1 VNSARRSRQRIG
13 WPRGLREPRPGYYA
27 WSHPDG
33 RLLIIGRVSLAV
45 ARNEALL
52 ANQYVQ
58 SQRPSLMDKLT
69 GTDNTVAALIAKMP
83 TSSVPNTAK
92 TVRSQDKIITAAI
105 GSIQCGALT
114 VADCAGLIERIVG
127 EGKARSAE
135 AIRSRLI
142 AICRRGQELGWM
154 DHDPASIT
162 GRPKVTVQR
171 GRLTLETFLLI
182 YAKAPEV
189 AEWLQHAMALALVTG
204 ADRSTIAGLQRA
216 DVADGY
222 LTLTR
227 GKTGARI
234 AIPLALRLD
243 ALGWS
248 LEELVARR
256 FRVVSPLLLHHV
268 DPWGNA
274 PAGSK
279 VHPDR
284 ISRAFTEARVLAG
297 IADEAAPTLHEI
309 RSLSKRLYDAQGDV
323 DTRAL
328 LGHKTE
334 KMSDLYSDLR
344 GIAPIQVRVGKPK

>member
-1 VNSARRSRQRIG
+1 VNSARRSRQRLG

-27 WSHPDG
+27 WQAPDG
-33 RLLIIGRVSLAV
+33 RLLIIGRVPFAV

-69 GTDNTVAALIAKMP
+69 GTGNTVAALIAKMP

-171 GRLTLETFLLI
+171 GRLTLETFQAI
-182 YAKAPEV
+182 YAKAPQV
-189 AEWLQHAMALALVTG
+189 SEWLQHAMALALVTG

-248 LEELVARR
+248 LEELVSRR
-256 FRVVSPLLLHHV
+256 FGVVSPLLLHHV

-297 IADEAAPTLHEI
+297 LPDEGASTFHEI
-309 RSLSKRLYDAQGDV
+309 RSLASRLYRDQGGVDV
-323 DTRAL
+323 QAL
-328 LGHKTE
+328 LGHATKNMTA
-334 KMSDLYSDLR
+334 MYQDPR
-344 GIAPIQVRVGKPK
+344 GVEAIKVRIG